1 MGVHQGDRVSSTE
14 VPSMSDSQ
22 ATPSA
27 GRFEVKAT
35 ASDHFSWLRTRLS
48 VERTMM
54 SWVRTA
60 TALIGFGFTIVQ
72 FFDRMQQ
79 MPGTASAYF
88 PEAPRYLGLSLIF
101 CGVAAL
107 VIAIWEYHWG
117 LRYLW
122 GRDFAAIAGFTREG
136 KQTPLLAVAVV
147 LALIGVFAFFAV
159 LLR

>member
-1 MGVHQGDRVSSTE
+1 
-14 VPSMSDSQ
+14 MSDSQ

-88 PEAPRYLGLSLIF
+88 PEAPRYFGLSLIF
-101 CGVAAL
+101 CGVMAL
-107 VIAIWEYHWG
+107 VISIWEYHWG

-122 GRDFAAIAGFTREG
+122 SGNFAVIAGATREG
-136 KQTPLLAVAVV
+136 KQTPLLAVAII

-159 LLR
+159 ALRLV